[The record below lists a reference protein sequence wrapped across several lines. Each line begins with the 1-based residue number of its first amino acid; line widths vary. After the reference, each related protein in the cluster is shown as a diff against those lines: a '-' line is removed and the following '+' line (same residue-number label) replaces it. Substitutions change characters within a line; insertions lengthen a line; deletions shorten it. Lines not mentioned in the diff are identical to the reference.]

1 MTESSSRAITAKDL
15 LVRINHRLA
24 AKGMVAVLNH
34 SADQAGDCHIIDIS
48 TNRMLEQGL
57 DLETLSADSGALEV
71 GEFLER
77 QG

>member
-34 SADQAGDCHIIDIS
+34 L
-48 TNRMLEQGL
+48 R
-57 DLETLSADSGALEV
+57 
-71 GEFLER
+71 
-77 QG
+77 